1 MNYIK
6 EIISLNKILKKNNP
20 IDKEDIESPHRKLIF
35 IKSKIRNSVQNI
47 ILIILG
53 TLAATIGFNGFL
65 VPNGYIDGG
74 VAGISL
80 ILLNLTSLP
89 FGILLVLT
97 SAPFILMGLF
107 KLKLKSIF
115 RSIFSVSLLAILVQ
129 IIHIPTLTEDKLLI
143 ATFGGLFLG
152 LGSGLAIRGGA
163 IIDATELLALVVTKK
178 INISIGD
185 FILIFNLF
193 VFSAAAY
200 LLSLE
205 IAMYAILTYV
215 IATKTIDFIL
225 DGIEEYTEVTIISD
239 FSEDI
244 RRAISEELGKG
255 VTIFKGKGGYS
266 LNQSELKDRDI
277 LYSVIT
283 RLEVSNIMGIIS
295 SLDPKAFVITN
306 SVKDIKGGNVKTKI
320 YQKFQKS

>member
-129 IIHIPTLTEDKLLI
+129 IIHIPTLTEVLPDIVGSLLQSKKFQKQDVP
-143 ATFGGLFLG
+143 T
-152 LGSGLAIRGGA
+152 S
-163 IIDATELLALVVTKK
+163 TLAL
-178 INISIGD
+178 D
-185 FILIFNLF
+185 
-193 VFSAAAY
+193 AAAGTVHRKVCDTVR
-200 LLSLE
+200 SSVG
-205 IAMYAILTYV
+205 IILGHISAWFGTRG
-215 IATKTIDFIL
+215 FI
-225 DGIEEYTEVTIISD
+225 SH
-239 FSEDI
+239 
-244 RRAISEELGKG
+244 
-255 VTIFKGKGGYS
+255 
-266 LNQSELKDRDI
+266 
-277 LYSVIT
+277 T
-283 RLEVSNIMGIIS
+283 RLEN
-295 SLDPKAFVITN
+295 
-306 SVKDIKGGNVKTKI
+306 
-320 YQKFQKS
+320 